1 MDVKDL
7 IKEISKYN
15 PQADFVLI
23 QKAYDFASKAHQ
35 GQLRKSGEPYLIH
48 PLAVAMTLARLRLN
62 STTIAAGL
70 LHDVADDTPITIKDI
85 EKEFGQEIAFL
96 VDGVSKLGKIK
107 YHGAEGQAVKL
118 RKMFLAMA
126 KDIRIVLV
134 KLADRLHN
142 LRTLKYLPPEKQRR
156 IALETL
162 EIYAPLAD
170 RLGIGRMKGRMED
183 AAFPYVYPK
192 EYQWL
197 AESIKDR
204 LQKRENY
211 LQKVKNI
218 LQEELKKAGV
228 NVVEMHSR
236 AKHFFS
242 LYKKLLRYE
251 MDLNKIYD
259 LVALRIITNTIEDCY
274 TALGV
279 VHKLWRPL
287 PGKVKDYI
295 AFPKPNGYQS
305 IHTTVFSLEG
315 KIVEIQIRTQKMH
328 EEAEYGI
335 AAHWHYSERKGLK
348 EYIKQVLKLGS
359 RQAVEK
365 APEKELAWVKQLQE
379 WQKET
384 KDPEEFLE
392 GLKIDFFSNRIFVFT
407 PKGDVVD
414 LPEGATG
421 IDFAY
426 AIHSDLGN
434 RCAGI
439 KADGKLITLD
449 QPLKNAQ
456 IVEIISQKTEKPSRD
471 WLRFAKTSQA
481 RAKIK
486 KWFKIY
492 DEEVLGKPKKEI
504 PEKPFR
510 QQLAP
515 AKNGLL
521 TPKIE
526 ISGQTKILTNIA
538 KCCQPQPGDKIKGY
552 ITVNRGISIHRADCH
567 NVLKIKNPN
576 RFVDVSWKIDK

>member
-1 MDVKDL
+1 
-7 IKEISKYN
+7 
-15 PQADFVLI
+15 
-23 QKAYDFASKAHQ
+23 
-35 GQLRKSGEPYLIH
+35 
-48 PLAVAMTLARLRLN
+48 
-62 STTIAAGL
+62 
-70 LHDVADDTPITIKDI
+70 
-85 EKEFGQEIAFL
+85 
-96 VDGVSKLGKIK
+96 
-107 YHGAEGQAVKL
+107 
-118 RKMFLAMA
+118 
-126 KDIRIVLV
+126 
-134 KLADRLHN
+134 
-142 LRTLKYLPPEKQRR
+142 
-156 IALETL
+156 
-162 EIYAPLAD
+162 
-170 RLGIGRMKGRMED
+170 
-183 AAFPYVYPK
+183 
-192 EYQWL
+192 
-197 AESIKDR
+197 
-204 LQKRENY
+204 
-211 LQKVKNI
+211 
-218 LQEELKKAGV
+218 
-228 NVVEMHSR
+228 MHSR

-335 AAHWHYSERKGLK
+335 AAHWHYSERKGLR
-348 EYIKQVLKLGS
+348 EYIKQALRLGS
-359 RQAVEK
+359 RHAVSR

-414 LPEGATG
+414 LPEGTTG

-456 IVEIISQKTEKPSRD
+456 IVEIITQKTEKPSRD

-492 DEEVLGKPKKEI
+492 DEEVLGKPKTGI
-504 PEKPFR
+504 AEKPIR

-515 AKNGLL
+515 AKKGSL

-538 KCCQPQPGDKIKGY
+538 KCCQPQLGDEIKGY
-552 ITVNRGISIHRADCH
+552 ITINKGISIHKANCH
-567 NVLKIKNPN
+567 NIQKIKDPK
-576 RFVDVSWKIDK
+576 RFIDVSWKIDK